1 MIETLSYY
9 LTFAFV
15 RYALIAGLLIAFCSS
30 LLGVPLVLRRYALI
44 GSGLSH
50 VAFGAMAVGTIMK
63 LTSTMTIVLPV
74 TIITAIIILG
84 IERTKKIQGDM
95 VIAMLSTGALALGYL
110 IMNVFSDSA
119 NVSGDVCSTLFGSTS
134 ILTLTPTD
142 VILCVVMSIVVIS
155 FFVIFY
161 HRIYALTLDASF
173 AKATGTSVERHQ
185 LIMAVITAVV
195 IVLAMNLV
203 GSLLISALVV
213 FPAVSA
219 MQLCVSYKGVIIG
232 ASIIAVLAALLG
244 MLAAILFGLPVGSTI
259 VVVNIIIF
267 AVAYMKKRFIGGLV

>member
-1 MIETLSYY
+1 MIDTLSYY
-9 LTFAFV
+9 MTFAFV
-15 RYALIAGLLIAFCSS
+15 RYALIAGTLIAFCSS

-63 LTSTMTIVLPV
+63 LTSSMIIVLPV
-74 TIITAIIILG
+74 TIIAAILILG
-84 IERTKKIQGDM
+84 IENNKRIQGDM

-110 IMNVFSDSA
+110 VMNVFSDSA

-134 ILTLTPTD
+134 ILTLTQTD
-142 VILCVVMSIVVIS
+142 VLLCVVMSIIVII
-155 FFVIFY
+155 FFVLFY
-161 HRIYALTLDASF
+161 HRIYALTLDPSF
-173 AKATGTSVERHQ
+173 AKATGTSVEKHQ
-185 LIMAVITAVV
+185 LMMAVITAVV

-219 MQLCVSYKGVIIG
+219 MQLCISFKGVIIG
-232 ASIIAVLAALLG
+232 SAIIAILASLIG
-244 MLAAILFGLPVGSTI
+244 MLAAILIGLPVGSSI
-259 VVVNIIIF
+259 VVVNLIIF
-267 AVAYMKKRFIGGLV
+267 AMAYVKRRMFGGIS